1 MGERKDVAGMNAIEV
16 RNLRKTYGTHTAVDG
31 ISFTVAAGEIYG
43 MLGPNGAGKTTT
55 VECIEGLRQP
65 DSGDVQVL
73 GMTHGRQTAAI
84 KARMGV
90 GLQTTGLF
98 PKLTVREIINLYATF
113 FPRSLPTSDLIELV
127 GLKEKVNAY
136 SAQLSGGQKQRLA
149 IALALVNDPDLVF
162 LDEPTT
168 AMDPAARRSVW
179 DLVLDLKARGKTV
192 VLTTHYMEEAAHLCD
207 RVAVVDRGRII
218 AEGRPDDLVRD
229 HFAETAIEFSTPR
242 GVALDRLMELAGV
255 NRVMEENGSTTLLS
269 TEVPETVAALLAFAK
284 AQQFRLDRFTVRNAT
299 LEDLFLRLTGRRI
312 RE

>member
-1 MGERKDVAGMNAIEV
+1 MNAIEV

>member
-1 MGERKDVAGMNAIEV
+1 MNVIEV
-16 RNLRKTYGTHTAVDG
+16 KNLRKSYGSHTAVDG
-31 ISFTVAAGEIYG
+31 LSFAVAAGEVYG

-55 VECIEGLRQP
+55 VECVEGLRQP
-65 DSGDVQVL
+65 DSGEIHVL
-73 GMTHGRQTAAI
+73 GMTHGRDTSAI

-98 PKLTVREIINLYATF
+98 PNLTVREIINLYATF
-113 FPRSLPTSDLIELV
+113 FPRSLKTADLIEMV
-127 GLKEKVNAY
+127 GLKEKAGARS
-136 SAQLSGGQKQRLA
+136 SALSGGQKQRLA
-149 IALALVNDPDLVF
+149 LALALVNDPDLIF

-168 AMDPAARRSVW
+168 AMDPAGRRSIW

-218 AEGRPDDLVRD
+218 AEGRPDDLVRE
-229 HFAETAIEFSTPR
+229 HFAETAIEFSTPK
-242 GVALDRLMELAGV
+242 GVVLDRFKDLAGV
-255 NRVMEENGSTTLLS
+255 NRVMAENGSTTLLS
-269 TEVPETVAALLAFAK
+269 AEVPETVAALLAFAK
-284 AQQFRLDRFTVRNAT
+284 AEGFRLDRFTVRNAT

>member
-1 MGERKDVAGMNAIEV
+1 MNAIEV
-16 RNLRKTYGTHTAVDG
+16 RNLRKTYGTHTAVDE
-31 ISFTVAAGEIYG
+31 ISFTVAAGEVYG

-55 VECIEGLRQP
+55 VECIEGLRRP
-65 DSGDVQVL
+65 DAGEVRVL
-73 GMTHGRQTAAI
+73 GMTHGRQTSEI

-113 FPRSLPTSDLIELV
+113 FPRSLPTADLIEQV
-127 GLKEKVNAY
+127 GLAEKAGAY

-149 IALALVNDPDLVF
+149 IALALVNDPDLIF

-168 AMDPAARRSVW
+168 AMDPAGRRSVW
-179 DLVLDLKARGKTV
+179 EMVLDLKARGKTV

-218 AEGRPDDLVRD
+218 AEGRPDDLVRQ
-229 HFAETAIEFSTPR
+229 HFAETAIEFATPK
-242 GVALDRLMELAGV
+242 GVAMDRLMELAGV
-255 NRVMEENGSTTLLS
+255 NRVMQENGSTTLLS
-269 TEVPETVAALLAFAK
+269 TEVPETVAALLAFAR
-284 AQQFRLDRFTVRNAT
+284 AQGFRLDRFTVRNAT

>member
-1 MGERKDVAGMNAIEV
+1 MNAIEV
-16 RNLRKTYGTHTAVDG
+16 SNLRKTYGTHTAVDG
-31 ISFTVAAGEIYG
+31 ISFTVAAGEIFG

-65 DSGDVQVL
+65 DAGEVQVL
-73 GMTHGRQTAAI
+73 GMTHGRQTAEI

-242 GVALDRLMELAGV
+242 GVALDRLMELDGV

>member
-1 MGERKDVAGMNAIEV
+1 MNVIEV
-16 RNLRKTYGTHTAVDG
+16 NNLRKVYGSLAAVDG
-31 ISFTVAAGEIYG
+31 LSFAVAAGEVYG

-55 VECIEGLRQP
+55 VECVEGLRQP
-65 DSGDVQVL
+65 DAGSGEIRVF
-73 GMTHGRQTAAI
+73 GTTHARDSVAI

-98 PKLTVREIINLYATF
+98 PLLTVREIIDLYATF
-113 FPRSLPTSDLIELV
+113 FPRSLATADLIEMV
-127 GLKEKVNAY
+127 GLKEKAGTP
-136 SAQLSGGQKQRLA
+136 SAKLSGGQKQRLA
-149 IALALVNDPDLVF
+149 LALALVNDPDLIF

-192 VLTTHYMEEAAHLCD
+192 VLTTHYMEEAAQLCD
-207 RVAVVDRGRII
+207 RVAVIDRGRII
-218 AEGRPDDLVRD
+218 AEGRPDDLVRQ
-229 HFAETAIEFSTPR
+229 HFAETAVEFSTPK
-242 GVALDRLMELAGV
+242 GVALDRFKELDGV
-255 NRVMEENGSTTLLS
+255 TRVMAENGSTTLLS

-284 AQQFRLDRFTVRNAT
+284 AQGFRLDRFTVRNAT

>member
-1 MGERKDVAGMNAIEV
+1 MNAIEV
-16 RNLRKTYGTHTAVDG
+16 SNLRKTYGTHTAVDG
-31 ISFTVAAGEIYG
+31 ISFTVAAGEIFG

-65 DSGDVQVL
+65 DAGHVQVL
-73 GMTHGRQTAAI
+73 GMTHGRQTAEI

-242 GVALDRLMELAGV
+242 GVALDRLMELDGV